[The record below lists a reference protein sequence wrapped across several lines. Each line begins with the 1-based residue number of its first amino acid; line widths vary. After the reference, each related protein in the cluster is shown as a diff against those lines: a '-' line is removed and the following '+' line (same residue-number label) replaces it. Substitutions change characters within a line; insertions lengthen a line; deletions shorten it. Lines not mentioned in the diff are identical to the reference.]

1 MSCPRLSSL
10 QREGVGVG
18 GGVVYEAEDSLLIE
32 RCHRKASNTRARPV
46 DVHGF
51 IRGTNSK

>member
-10 QREGVGVG
+10 QREGGGVG
-18 GGVVYEAEDSLLIE
+18 VYEAEDSLLIE